1 MIIAVIVLITLVAFA
16 AALMLATAG
25 PRERADV
32 ATATKL
38 YAVRCQIASA
48 LLRTQVRA
56 EAARLRRELN
66 RQFEE
71 LDNRRP
77 HA

>member
-1 MIIAVIVLITLVAFA
+1 MIIAVIVLITLVVFA
-16 AALMLATAG
+16 VALIFATTG
-25 PRERADV
+25 PRETADV
-32 ATATKL
+32 ATKL

-48 LLRTQVRA
+48 LLRAQVRA
-56 EAARLRRELN
+56 DATHLRRELN

-77 HA
+77 RA